1 MSDYVAMA
9 ANIDNAIKSL
19 ESAEAEM
26 LPVSAV
32 RSLDAY
38 LLAYLRISRTTLQET
53 KKAILQSSAY
63 RKAKQKNG
71 NSEAE

>member
-26 LPVSAV
+26 LPVASLKQ
-32 RSLDAY
+32 LDAY
-38 LLAYLRISRTTLQET
+38 LLAFLRSSKWTL
-53 KKAILQSSAY
+53 I
-63 RKAKQKNG
+63 
-71 NSEAE
+71 